1 MRRMKGAYMRKG
13 RLLIIDKLFNA
24 KKGSSYEKI
33 IKETYAMM
41 QKKRKKITIEY
52 PSNPKDLITFF
63 KKFDETKIDTYTELY
78 DKDKRNTIS
87 YHNSIHQLIK
97 IFDCRTES

>member
-1 MRRMKGAYMRKG
+1 MKKG
-13 RLLIIDKLFNA
+13 RLLILNKLFTA

-33 IKETYAMM
+33 IKETYTMM
-41 QKKRKKITIEY
+41 QKKKKKIIIEY
-52 PSNPKDLITFF
+52 PSNPKNFATFL
-63 KKFDETKIDTYTELY
+63 KKIDETKIGTYTELY

-97 IFDCRTES
+97 IFDSRTES